1 MSTLPIFGPT
11 EVQNVDDD
19 LGPAVA
25 IVRVD
30 FALSREEL
38 QTALAYGYASA
49 NQDCPV
55 EDMTAEDVRREVE
68 GHLAFAGYVKLTR
81 HVESERVRSDK
92 DPVRDAAFEA
102 AIDRAYPSSPARPA
116 VQAPVYGPGTVT
128 LQTLDRGEV
137 VVDEPAW
144 CLGHDGETVGHRA
157 DITHNGAWTA
167 AGVDVDGDRVEF
179 LRARIS
185 HAPLTELAIEP
196 HPVADVEDV
205 GALDSE
211 QLRALAAEVG
221 RHSGRLYAK
230 ANELDGLRRAEA

>member
-55 EDMTAEDVRREVE
+55 EDMSVQDVRREVE

-92 DPVRDAAFEA
+92 DPVRDAAFA
-102 AIDRAYPSSPARPA
+102 AALDRAYPPVVPAPA
-116 VQAPVYGPGTVT
+116 PSGPDRVLLQAVLEALDIPHAATVGDGEVHDRI
-128 LQTLDRGEV
+128 LLDRVMDARVALEGV
-137 VVDEPAW
+137 LRRGDDPGW
-144 CLGHDGETVGHRA
+144 SA
-157 DITHNGAWTA
+157 DY
-167 AGVDVDGDRVEF
+167 
-179 LRARIS
+179 LRA
-185 HAPLTELAIEP
+185 HGGME
-196 HPVADVEDV
+196 
-205 GALDSE
+205 G
-211 QLRALAAEVG
+211 
-221 RHSGRLYAK
+221 
-230 ANELDGLRRAEA
+230 GLRLGAAFFAYEIKSDIVLTCQ